1 MQQKFKT
8 ILLVGAPG
16 SGKGTQ
22 GKLLGTLPGYV
33 HSSSGDMFRA
43 LDRNSELGRI
53 FMEYSTK
60 GLLVPDDFTIRL
72 WRDHMARLVASGKVH
87 PDSDLV
93 ILDGI
98 PRNVDQARMLDE
110 HIEVTKLIVLRA
122 FHNRGEMVR
131 RLKSRALKENRPD
144 DANEATIQRR
154 LEVYDKE
161 SRPVVEYYPRDVRV
175 DIDALQ
181 SPLEVAHDILSAI
194 LGRIQEIRKISPA
207 AAASTTRNRA

>member
-1 MQQKFKT
+1 MQQKFRT
-8 ILLVGAPG
+8 ILLFGAPG

-33 HSSSGDMFRA
+33 HVSSGDMFRA
-43 LDRNSELGRI
+43 LDRNSELGKI

-72 WRDHMARLVASGKVH
+72 WRDHMAKLVSSGKVQ
-87 PDSDLV
+87 PGADLV

-122 FHNRGEMVR
+122 FHNRAEMVR

-161 SRPVVEYYPRDVRV
+161 SRPVVEYYPKNVRLDV
-175 DIDALQ
+175 DALQ
-181 SPLEVAHDILSAI
+181 SPVEVAHDILCAI
-194 LGRIQEIRKISPA
+194 LGRVQEMRRIPPASPPGA
-207 AAASTTRNRA
+207 VNG